1 MSLPTLEELPRH
13 AATIPSLPE
22 VVNYLMRTL
31 NDERADI
38 DTLAHHINSDPA
50 IVGRLLAAA
59 NSAASGLSTRVFSAK
74 QAFLVLGADRVVSII
89 LASALALRY
98 DMRGQG
104 FDAHLLWRHSIGVA
118 TCARALAERDGRI
131 NPEIAFT
138 GGLLHDIGQILMHV
152 ASPADY
158 ARALQQHQQEDI
170 PLVDCERAV
179 FGYDHAAAGE
189 ALARTWQL
197 PPEICAAIGAHHAP
211 DDVGSDMAYLVH
223 ISEVLSHALDLGEQ
237 ESNRVP
243 DLSELACAE
252 LGLSW
257 PRLAGHF
264 GEIEARY
271 QSFRS
276 ALGI

>member
-1 MSLPTLEELPRH
+1 MSAPTLAELTRH

-59 NSAASGLSTRVFSAK
+59 NSAATGLSTRVFSAK
-74 QAFLVLGADRVVSII
+74 QAFMVLGADRVVSII
-89 LASALALRY
+89 LASALTYRY
-98 DMRGQG
+98 DIRGQG

-118 TCARALAERDGRI
+118 TCARALAEQSGRI
-131 NPEIAFT
+131 NPELAFT
-138 GGLLHDIGQILMHV
+138 SGLLHDIGQILMSV
-152 ASPADY
+152 ASPTLY
-158 ARALQQHQQEDI
+158 TRVLEQHQREDI
-170 PLVDCERAV
+170 ALVDCERAA

-189 ALARTWQL
+189 ALANTWQL
-197 PPEICAAIGAHHAP
+197 PREIAEAIGAHHAP
-211 DDVGSDMAYLVH
+211 DDTGSEVGYLVH
-223 ISEVLSHALDLGEQ
+223 VSEVLSHALDLGEQ
-237 ESNRVP
+237 ENNRVP

-257 PRLAGHF
+257 PKLSGHF
-264 GEIEARY
+264 AEIEARY
-271 QSFRS
+271 QGFRS